1 MATDLRGYTPFEL
14 FNKVLNTDN
23 NSLQVDIV
31 DATGVT
37 VTVDSEFPAAAILAD
52 NSFSNILPNTT
63 AVGSFLM
70 GYDNSNS
77 NWNRVRVDDAGHLQV
92 DVLTTSAD
100 DSVVT
105 LGDDTYTEASSKGT
119 IIGGVRNDTLVSLAD
134 TDNEFA
140 PLQFNSSG
148 ALYIDVANGG
158 VLESAVDGLEGL
170 LTTIDADTGSIKT
183 AIEIVDDWDESDRA
197 AVNIIPSQVG
207 VAAGAGAVNAL
218 TQRVILASDDP
229 AVIDLAAI
237 EVLLTGMD
245 SDTDAIKTATQIID
259 NAVHVDDDGF
269 TLGTHSGMMMMGFAG
284 TQSVDADDAGAIAM
298 DTDGAIHIADGGN
311 VISVDDGGSTIS
323 IDDGGSTISID
334 DGSGSLTVDGAVT
347 ATISA
352 EGTDGAT
359 GPAKTLSVGGTES
372 GGNIQ
377 ELRVDSDGHLQID
390 VLSGGGGTE
399 YSEDAVTPGTI
410 AGLATMMERDD
421 ALGGLTPAEGD
432 WASLRCDA
440 NGALWTHD
448 DALDAA
454 IDGAFLNVNM
464 NLAGSDAQAGEGTIS
479 ATTQRVTIATDDDG
493 VAHLATIAGAVSTQ
507 MQVDVVA
514 ALPAGTNTIGKV
526 EAVGDVAENEN
537 AAGNPVLTG
546 GRYDSSVRTLGNTD
560 VGALALDPTGALY
573 TREYLGQAGSILVTG
588 TTNAVT
594 TGVAGT
600 KFIAIQFLEDSTFD
614 AGAEGLVAST
624 AGLWP
629 DDNDASTTIDADG
642 GDVTGSEVF
651 PQGMTIFGR
660 WDGFKLDSGK
670 VIGYLGYV

>member
-14 FNKVLNTDN
+14 FNKVLNTDNNDN

-37 VTVDSEFPAAAILAD
+37 VTVDSEFPAAGALSDDAA
-52 NSFSNILPNTT
+52 NPTT
-63 AVGSFLM
+63 TSVGSFLM
-70 GYDNSNS
+70 GYDSSNT
-77 NWNRVRVDDAGHLQV
+77 NWNRVEVDDDGNLQV
-92 DVLTTSAD
+92 DVVSTSAD
-100 DSVVT
+100 DSIVT

-207 VAAGAGAVNAL
+207 VAAGAGGVNAL
-218 TQRVILASDDP
+218 TQRVILANDDP
-229 AVIDLAAI
+229 AVVDLAAM
-237 EVLLTGMD
+237 EVLLGTID
-245 SDTDAIKTATQIID
+245 SDTNDIKTATELID
-259 NAVHVDDDGF
+259 DAIYVDDANWTNDSSKHMLVGGLFGSNTITDGDV
-269 TLGTHSGMMMMGFAG
+269 GP
-284 TQSVDADDAGAIAM
+284 IALA
-298 DTDGAIHIADGGN
+298 TDGAVHIDDGGN

-334 DGSGSLTVDGAVT
+334 DGSGSITVDGSVSVT
-347 ATISA
+347 
-352 EGTDGAT
+352 G
-359 GPAKTLSVGGTES
+359 
-372 GGNIQ
+372 
-377 ELRVDSDGHLQID
+377 
-390 VLSGGGGTE
+390 
-399 YSEDAVTPGTI
+399 
-410 AGLATMMERDD
+410 
-421 ALGGLTPAEGD
+421 
-432 WASLRCDA
+432 
-440 NGALWTHD
+440 
-448 DALDAA
+448 
-454 IDGAFLNVNM
+454 
-464 NLAGSDAQAGEGTIS
+464 
-479 ATTQRVTIATDDDG
+479 
-493 VAHLATIAGAVSTQ
+493 
-507 MQVDVVA
+507 
-514 ALPAGTNTIGKV
+514 LPASTNTIEV
-526 EAVGDVAENEN
+526 VGDVAENEN
-537 AAGNPVLTG
+537 AAGNPVLVG
-546 GRYDSSVRTLGNTD
+546 GRYDSSVRTLGDTD
-560 VGALALDPTGALY
+560 IGALALDPTGALY
-573 TREYLGQAGSILVTG
+573 VREYLGQAGSILVTG

-594 TGVAGT
+594 TSVAGT

-624 AGLWP
+624 TGLWP

-642 GDVTGSEVF
+642 GAVTGSETF

-670 VIGYLGYV
+670 VIAYLGYV

>member
-37 VTVDSEFPAAAILAD
+37 VTVDSEFPAAGALSDDAA
-52 NSFSNILPNTT
+52 NPTT
-63 AVGSFLM
+63 TSVGSFLM
-70 GYDNSNS
+70 GYDSGNT
-77 NWNRVRVDDAGHLQV
+77 NWNRVEVDDDGNLQV
-92 DVLTTSAD
+92 DVVSTPGD
-100 DSVVT
+100 DSIVT
-105 LGDDTYTEASSKGT
+105 LGTTTYSEASSKGT
-119 IIGGVRNDTLVSLAD
+119 AIGGVRNDILASLAD
-134 TDNEFA
+134 TDNEWA

-454 IDGAFLNVNM
+454 IS
-464 NLAGSDAQAGEGTIS
+464 GSE
-479 ATTQRVTIATDDDG
+479 
-493 VAHLATIAGAVSTQ
+493 
-507 MQVDVVA
+507 MQVDVVD

-624 AGLWP
+624 TGLWP
-629 DDNDASTTIDADG
+629 DDNDASTTIDANG
-642 GDVTGSEVF
+642 GAVTGGEVF

>member
-37 VTVDSEFPAAAILAD
+37 VTVDSEFPAAGALSDDAA
-52 NSFSNILPNTT
+52 NPTT
-63 AVGSFLM
+63 TSVGSFLM
-70 GYDNSNS
+70 GYDSGNT
-77 NWNRVRVDDAGHLQV
+77 NWNRVEVDDDGNLQV
-92 DVLTTSAD
+92 DVVSTPGD
-100 DSVVT
+100 DSIVT
-105 LGDDTYTEASSKGT
+105 LGTTTYSEASSKGT
-119 IIGGVRNDTLVSLAD
+119 AIGGVRNDILASLAD
-134 TDNEFA
+134 TDNEWA

-352 EGTDGAT
+352 EGTDGAA

-454 IDGAFLNVNM
+454 IS
-464 NLAGSDAQAGEGTIS
+464 GSE
-479 ATTQRVTIATDDDG
+479 
-493 VAHLATIAGAVSTQ
+493 

-642 GDVTGSEVF
+642 GAVTGSEVF